1 MCCPNVTP
9 FTTKCPTALSDE
21 PAPRTTKRPNYRAIY
36 VFVRGFKWALVSQGS
51 HIGEVRHS
59 IWKGSFI
66 TEQPIPLLDECPRK
80 KMTKKG
86 RNKKWQLCS
95 LQQFGWA
102 CLSGCSAE
110 RSSMCFRDCSGRGS
124 AETAGS
130 RRQTGNSWLIKHGDG
145 GQHSGGVWGPPFQPG
160 DKPPPYQLEQAS
172 VSRTPH
178 HATPPIISNKPYL
191 SGRPSPF
198 SNTVHLH
205 NSSDW
210 LTWDRRAHRRGHAFE
225 SCCRPSRR
233 GKQCKSSP
241 EVNRCHLVI
250 LLWAA
255 GWQFGVEAV
264 C

>member
-1 MCCPNVTP
+1 MNAQEE
-9 FTTKCPTALSDE
+9 KND
-21 PAPRTTKRPNYRAIY
+21 
-36 VFVRGFKWALVSQGS
+36 
-51 HIGEVRHS
+51 
-59 IWKGSFI
+59 
-66 TEQPIPLLDECPRK
+66 
-80 KMTKKG
+80 KKG

-145 GQHSGGVWGPPFQPG
+145 GQHSGGVWGPAFQPG
-160 DKPPPYQLEQAS
+160 DKPPLYQLEQAS

-191 SGRPSPF
+191 RAGHRHFQTQYTYITFLIGSHGTFRS
-198 SNTVHLH
+198 T
-205 NSSDW
+205 
-210 LTWDRRAHRRGHAFE
+210 DRIHVRKLLQAEPRRETMQALPC
-225 SCCRPSRR
+225 SLSTI
-233 GKQCKSSP
+233 P
-241 EVNRCHLVI
+241 EVNRCHFVI

-255 GWQFGVEAV
+255 GWQFGLESCLLTVAHNTKAKKGHQTQNNNLFPEQEFQV
-264 C
+264 ILTTNL